1 MLLLEGNRNDI
12 SIIHGNNTDCE
23 HLMHIFKREIEGG
36 LKNFPEKKLQK
47 HCLSHF
53 WL

>member
-1 MLLLEGNRNDI
+1 MQ
-12 SIIHGNNTDCE
+12 
-23 HLMHIFKREIEGG
+23 IFKREIEGG

-53 WL
+53 WLSGMQEMRLITLCVVPSPGP